1 MTINKQTLIKY
12 GIWAAIAL
20 IITIIAIV
28 IINKTKTKIQDKLT
42 QKQQE
47 QINNLEIDET
57 DLTVAPTI
65 VQNLVAKLKAAF
77 GKYGYATDE
86 EAIYKVFEQ
95 LETRSDLL
103 NLINEFGVYNG
114 HTLSEWMNKEL
125 NTKELAHVQEILS
138 AKGIVYTF

>member
-28 IINKTKTKIQDKLT
+28 IINKTKTKIQNKLT
-42 QKQQE
+42 KKQQE

-86 EAIYKVFEQ
+86 EAIYLVFEQ

-103 NLINEFGVYNG
+103 NLINAFGVYNG

>member
-28 IINKTKTKIQDKLT
+28 IINKTKTKIQNKLT
-42 QKQQE
+42 KKQQE

-65 VQNLVAKLKAAF
+65 VQNLIAKLKTAF

-86 EAIYKVFEQ
+86 EAIYQVFEQ

-103 NLINEFGVYNG
+103 NLINAFGVYNG